1 MHFNTHQSR
10 AKGGEHG
17 AGKKESPRIGTDT
30 RTISNGW
37 VVTNGDE
44 EIATITMSVTT
55 LRAFRVDHVEKLLQN
70 IANSSH
76 SF

>member
-1 MHFNTHQSR
+1 MV
-10 AKGGEHG
+10 E
-17 AGKKESPRIGTDT
+17 KKESPRIGTDT

-37 VVTNGDE
+37 IVTNGDE

-55 LRAFRVDHVEKLLQN
+55 LHGFRADHAEELLKN

-76 SF
+76 SFYLETGNALKAEP